1 MKIATIEKCVL
12 TGEWVNPEG
21 GIVYYH
27 QLTLSNGDIGNI
39 GIMGQ
44 QYPEKISE
52 GITISYT
59 IDPRNKIKLMTNS
72 FTPTPAKKS
81 AMTTKKTKGNADLFS
96 QAPATQNTYPK
107 KASGGYSKSPADYL
121 GFTWGY
127 AKDLIVAGKTMA
139 DVDEMNKMAR
149 YIYDQ
154 IKDMLKDNDKA

>member
-21 GIVYYH
+21 GVVYYH

-39 GIMGQ
+39 GVMGQ

-52 GITISYT
+52 GTTISYT
-59 IDPRNKIKLMTNS
+59 IDPRNKIKLLTGAVTS
-72 FTPTPAKKS
+72 E
-81 AMTTKKTKGNADLFS
+81 TKKPVMNKKQKSNADLFN
-96 QAPATQNTYPK
+96 QASAPQSNYTK
-107 KASGGYSKSPADYL
+107 KSGNGYAKAPADYL

-139 DVDEMNKMAR
+139 DLEEMNKIAR
-149 YIYDQ
+149 YIYEQ
-154 IKDMLKDNDKA
+154 VKDMLKDGEKG

>member
-21 GIVYYH
+21 GVVYYH

-39 GIMGQ
+39 GVMGQ

-52 GITISYT
+52 GTTISYT
-59 IDPRNKIKLMTNS
+59 IDPRNKIKLLTGAVTS
-72 FTPTPAKKS
+72 E
-81 AMTTKKTKGNADLFS
+81 TKKPVMNKKQKSNADLFN
-96 QAPATQNTYPK
+96 QASATQNTYPK

-127 AKDLIVAGKTMA
+127 AKDLIVAGKSMA
-139 DVDEMNKMAR
+139 DVEEMNKVAR
-149 YIYDQ
+149 YIYEQ
-154 IKDMLKDNDKA
+154 VKDMLKDNDKA